1 MDPPSLSYR
10 HSVGERMPGVGHG
23 QDGKQPEGAA
33 MVDWN
38 TIVADVSDRW
48 PLYVSIPFIAALIGY
63 VTKRVAIEMMFRPLE
78 FVGIPPLL
86 GWQGVLPANAERM
99 ASIATDTLTRN
110 LVDPKEIFSRLDP
123 EQIAKEVEQP
133 LLQAVDEITR
143 EVMEE
148 YQPQLWERLPPAV
161 RELLLSRVRAQ
172 APRAI
177 ASIMKQFADNIEDV
191 FDLKHMVVTNLVRDK
206 ELLVRLIRDISRPE
220 MRFIARSGIF
230 FGFGLGIVQLAVWTL
245 THEPLVM
252 PLFGFF
258 IGWITDWLALKMVFL
273 PREPRKFFG
282 VFTWQGVFQKRRD
295 QVAADYGDMIAKEII
310 TIPNIVEAVL
320 TGPKSDRL
328 FQIVQR
334 EVQRTIDEQA
344 GVIKP
349 FVVAAVGSTR
359 FQQMKAS
366 VAEKT
371 VQRVPQTVRHAEDY
385 ATGALDVRN
394 TVVERMRQLN
404 RLEFEQLLRPA
415 FRQDEWK
422 LIAVGAVI
430 GGIVG
435 EMQVLLMLH

>member
-1 MDPPSLSYR
+1 
-10 HSVGERMPGVGHG
+10 
-23 QDGKQPEGAA
+23 
-33 MVDWN
+33 MVDWG

-48 PLYVSIPFIAALIGY
+48 PLYASIPFIAALIGY

-99 ASIATDTLTRN
+99 ASIATETLTRN
-110 LVDPKEIFSRLDP
+110 LVDPREIFSRLDP
-123 EQIAKEVEQP
+123 EQIAREVEKP
-133 LLQAVDEITR
+133 LLEAVDEVTR
-143 EVMEE
+143 EVMTE
-148 YQPQLWERLPPAV
+148 YQPQLWERLPPAAKQ
-161 RELLLSRVRAQ
+161 LLLDRVRAQ
-172 APRAI
+172 APKAI
-177 ASIMKQFADNIEDV
+177 ASIMKQFADNIDDV

-206 ELLVRLIRDISRPE
+206 ALLNRLIRDISRPE
-220 MRFIARSGIF
+220 MSFIARSGIF
-230 FGFGLGIVQLAVWTL
+230 FGFGLGIVQLIVWTL

-252 PLFGFF
+252 PVFGFF
-258 IGWITDWLALKMVFL
+258 IGWVTDWLALKMVFL
-273 PREPRKFFG
+273 PREPKRFFG

-295 QVAADYGDMIAKEII
+295 QVAADYGDMIAREII

-328 FQIVQR
+328 FQIIQR

-349 FVVAAVGSTR
+349 VLVAAVGSTR
-359 FQQMKAS
+359 FQQMKLS

-371 VQRVPQTVRHAEDY
+371 VQRVPQTVVYAEDY

-394 TVVERMRQLN
+394 TIVQRMRQLN

-430 GGIVG
+430 GGLVG